1 MLTKIDEFI
10 ISLFQKYL
18 VNLTGKKP
26 IWLAQQ
32 CVYLMALLV
41 LHAEFFI
48 NVNPVSMIF
57 GVLMVAIF
65 WLQTHHEQ
73 LWDIT
78 QKSSRSPFNTSL
90 RMIVTFLWFVPLFIV
105 VMVPTVSAGTIN
117 TAFVWGTIFT
127 ISYLET
133 CEDPPPPEPKRKL
146 VLDNS

>member
-1 MLTKIDEFI
+1 MITKIDEFI

-32 CVYLMALLV
+32 CVYLMGILV
-41 LHAEFFI
+41 LYGEFFI
-48 NVNPVSMIF
+48 SVSAFNIIS

-78 QKSSRSPFNTSL
+78 HKSSRTPLNTGL
-90 RMIVTFLWFVPLFIV
+90 RMTVLILWFVPLLILAID
-105 VMVPTVSAGTIN
+105 PNVSVGAIN
-117 TAFVWGTIFT
+117 TALVWSTVFAIC
-127 ISYLET
+127 YLET
-133 CEDPPPPEPKRKL
+133 CENPPPPEPKRKL